1 MKKIS
6 DLLDSKLAKEAREY
20 TTLASAWRC
29 AVGDTVAAAAM
40 PIKIEGSNLLVGV
53 NDQMWLSELTYM
65 KDEILERLAEQ
76 KLNVEDIRF
85 IFKKAPPKKTKPVFR
100 PREITEKELRTVHN
114 VCSIIK
120 DDELRASAERAL
132 KAYFGKYSYED
143 FIRR

>member
-6 DLLDSKLAKEAREY
+6 DLLDSKLAREAREY
-20 TTLASAWRC
+20 SSLASAWRS
-29 AVGDTVAAAAM
+29 AVGETVASAAM
-40 PIKIEGSNLLVGV
+40 PIKIDGANLLVAV

-65 KDEILERLAEQ
+65 KDEILERLAEN
-76 KLNVEDIRF
+76 KLNVEDVRF

-114 VCSIIK
+114 LCSVIK
-120 DDELRASAERAL
+120 DEALRTSAEKAL

-143 FIRR
+143 FIGR